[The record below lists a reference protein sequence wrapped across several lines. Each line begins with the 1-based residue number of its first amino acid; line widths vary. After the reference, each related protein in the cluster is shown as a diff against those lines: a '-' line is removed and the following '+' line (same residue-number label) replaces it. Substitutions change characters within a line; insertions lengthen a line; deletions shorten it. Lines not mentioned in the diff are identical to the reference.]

1 MAIRTTTNLLALCV
15 VLGASGC
22 ATTGDESLG
31 TIAANQLRAHADAV
45 RAIHRA
51 DRAALGQV
59 AALFRETFG
68 ARGTVVE
75 RSEPYQPIAIQH
87 SESVSMR
94 SPVTGVVPHPEPVLP
109 KVDELQAI
117 EMAVGPAEMLT
128 AEGTL
133 HPRAARALAQMNEM
147 AREHGGDFTVA
158 VPRSQLHTASAIQ
171 EVAPGATILTTD
183 DDEYRLIVV
192 APDR

>member
-1 MAIRTTTNLLALCV
+1 MAIRRSTNLLALCV
-15 VLGASGC
+15 ALGATGC
-22 ATTGDESLG
+22 ATTGDDHLG
-31 TIAANQLRAHADAV
+31 TIAANTFRAHADAV

-68 ARGTVVE
+68 ARGTVVA
-75 RSEPYQPIAIQH
+75 RSEPHEPTAIRH
-87 SESVSMR
+87 SDSVSMR
-94 SPVTGVVPHPEPVLP
+94 SPAAGVVPQPAPARPE
-109 KVDELQAI
+109 VDDLKAI

-133 HPRAARALAQMNEM
+133 HPRAARALAQMNEL

>member
-15 VLGASGC
+15 VIGATGC
-22 ATTGDESLG
+22 ATTDDSLG
-31 TIAANQLRAHADAV
+31 TIAANSLRAHADAI

-68 ARGTVVE
+68 ARGTVVA
-75 RSEPYQPIAIQH
+75 RSEPYAPTAIQR
-87 SESVSMR
+87 SESVSMQ
-94 SPVTGVVPHPEPVLP
+94 SPATGVAPHPEPVPLG
-109 KVDELQAI
+109 VDDLKAI

-147 AREHGGDFTVA
+147 AREHGGDLTVA